1 MIRLEKKY
9 QQAVQFR
16 KRGFTYSEIA
26 KIVDVSVSTVSV
38 WLSGQSFSK
47 KIKEENI
54 RRAILGNKK
63 RISLINKARKAERS
77 SLYREAIHS
86 AETEYKHYKKDS
98 LFIAGLMLYVGE
110 GDKVIP
116 HLCRITN
123 SDIEVHRIFI
133 AFAEAYLGVPKEKI
147 RFWILLYP
155 NLSEEICVKKWSKKL
170 ALAKENFH
178 KNQVVQSRGK
188 NRTLQHGVG
197 NTIIGGTVLKLKLM
211 RWIELALAE
220 L

>member
-1 MIRLEKKY
+1 MIRLEEKY

-26 KIVDVSVSTVSV
+26 KITAVSVSTVSA
-38 WLSGQSFSK
+38 WLSKKSFSK

-63 RISLINKARKAERS
+63 RMLLINKARKAERS
-77 SLYREAIHS
+77 SLYKEVLHT

-110 GDKVIP
+110 GDKTIP
-116 HLCRITN
+116 HLCRITTT
-123 SDIEVHRIFI
+123 DMDVHRIFI
-133 AFAEAYLGVPKEKI
+133 AFAEAYLGAPKEKI

-155 NLSEEICVKKWSKKL
+155 DLSEEVCIKKWSKELTLK
-170 ALAKENFH
+170 KENFY
-178 KNQVVQSRGK
+178 KNQVIQGRDK
-188 NRTLQHGVG
+188 KKTLQYGVG

-211 RWIELALAE
+211 KWIELALTE